1 MKNIL
6 KYSIMIALL
15 ALGAAS
21 CKKVTTVDLS
31 ASSASFPVGGGT
43 TSFTVTASAPWSI
56 SSSASWLLVT
66 PKSGDAGSAV
76 TVSVSVAASSEPQDR
91 TGVITITCEDVI
103 KTFTVTQAQ
112 KDAIIL
118 SSPTTTISRKGGEL
132 KVQLQNNIDYD
143 VAISESWI
151 KKATKADTKGLVSSV
166 ESFIVEANESY
177 EIRKAK
183 ITFTDKKDPAN
194 KAEFEVVQSNNEAI
208 ILDAESITMSSDEG
222 TASFNFLT
230 NCEISYTFPDG
241 QDWISVVQP
250 TKALEERTFTIKL
263 KENTGDQ
270 REGIVYLTDKN
281 DPEIQDVLKVTQQKK
296 GGEYGQVVTIVRKG
310 MTFTSPE
317 LIGDGVTGEI
327 VWGDGNVS
335 AIGVSEVHQFVDEEG
350 KITVNSKGA
359 TKIRLKDFTS
369 LDAIDFSIFN

>member
-1 MKNIL
+1 
-6 KYSIMIALL
+6 MIVLL

-66 PKSGDAGSAV
+66 PKSGDAGSTV
-76 TVSVSVAASSEPQDR
+76 TVSVSVAASTEPQDR
-91 TGVITITCEDVI
+91 TGKVTITCEDVI

-222 TASFNFLT
+222 TASFKFLT
-230 NCEISYTFPDG
+230 NCEISYTFPSG

-270 REGIVYLTDKN
+270 REGIIYLTDKN

-296 GGEYGQVVTIVRKG
+296 GGEYGQVVTISRKG
-310 MTFTSPE
+310 KTFTSPE
-317 LIGDGVTGEI
+317 LSGSGVTGEI

>member
-1 MKNIL
+1 
-6 KYSIMIALL
+6 MIALL